1 MKDFN
6 NTNTFDNMP
15 KSVKKTLRYI
25 IQDVDSIE
33 KLTQIETLMNGFIQ
47 ERKVVLEKQ
56 QYTDR
61 NS

>member
-6 NTNTFDNMP
+6 NTNTFANMP

-56 QYTDR
+56 QHTDQ
-61 NS
+61 NY

>member
-1 MKDFN
+1 MKDINSN
-6 NTNTFDNMP
+6 NPFVNMP

-47 ERKVVLEKQ
+47 ERKIVLEKLQ
-56 QYTDR
+56 HTDQ

>member
-1 MKDFN
+1 MKDINSN
-6 NTNTFDNMP
+6 NPFVNMP

-33 KLTQIETLMNGFIQ
+33 KLTQIETLVNEFIQ
-47 ERKVVLEKQ
+47 ERKMALEKQ